1 MNKNLS
7 ITVLIVTIISF
18 ILVGLGIVLNQPK
31 YELIDIK
38 GDKSNIG
45 DVSFISK
52 MQNDLYSN
60 AQTITSK
67 DGFVVKKNSKSIID
81 LKEDSDLK
89 YKHNDLFKK
98 MYPENNIYQ
107 SEKNIGYLQEMGANY
122 TDGSN
127 SSISFKI
134 VNKNLYSN
142 QIEEY
147 DLTLPDIFTG
157 ENDFSYGFTVGIK
170 DEDIYILSS
179 VSQDMEYSN
188 NGHVKS
194 SGDVSIYV
202 YKFNLNDK
210 KLEKT
215 GKFIQKKKENE
226 LMITNSQICFE
237 NDGKLYTTIESY
249 PKDNK
254 NNGEAYLIY
263 YDMEKNKFEYMKES
277 IINNKEIE
285 NLETDTTQY
294 SIEDGK
300 LYLINKDDSDE
311 NYTKINQSIIDLKNN
326 KLVENKT
333 YKIEKL
339 NEISQIASFRVIDN
353 KLYLCMQS
361 YKVTRDSYAFNDAF
375 KNSIIVV
382 DESNGDI
389 LYMGEYIEN
398 KPQNATNFILKNNEI

>member
-7 ITVLIVTIISF
+7 ITVLLVTGISF
-18 ILVGLGIVLNQPK
+18 ILFGLGIVLNQPK

-60 AQTITSK
+60 TQTITSK
-67 DGFVVKKNSKSIID
+67 DGFIVKKNSKSIID

-89 YKHNDLFKK
+89 YKHNDLFKN

-107 SEKNIGYLQEMGANY
+107 SEKNIGYLQEIGVNY
-122 TDGSN
+122 ADGSN

-179 VSQDMEYSN
+179 VSEDMEYSD

-215 GKFIQKKKENE
+215 GEFIQKKKENE
-226 LMITNSQICFE
+226 LMITNNRICFE

-254 NNGEAYLIY
+254 SNGEAYLIY
-263 YDMEKNKFEYMKES
+263 YDMGKNKFEYMKES
-277 IINNKEIE
+277 IVNNKEIE

-333 YKIEKL
+333 YKIENL
-339 NEISQIASFRVIDN
+339 NEISQIESFRVIDN

-361 YKVTRDSYAFNDAF
+361 YKANKDSYSFNNSV

>member
-7 ITVLIVTIISF
+7 ITVLLITGISF
-18 ILVGLGIVLNQPK
+18 ILFGLGIALNQPK

-60 AQTITSK
+60 TQTITSK
-67 DGFVVKKNSKSIID
+67 DGFIVKKNSKSIID

-89 YKHNDLFKK
+89 YKHNDLFKN

-107 SEKNIGYLQEMGANY
+107 SEKNIGYLQEIGVNY
-122 TDGSN
+122 ADGSN

-179 VSQDMEYSN
+179 VSEDMEYSN

-215 GKFIQKKKENE
+215 GEFIQKKKENE
-226 LMITNSQICFE
+226 LTINNNQICFE
-237 NDGKLYTTIESY
+237 SDGKLYTTIESY

-254 NNGEAYLIY
+254 SNGEGYLIY
-263 YDMEKNKFEYMKES
+263 YDMGKNKFEYMKES
-277 IINNKEIE
+277 IINNNEIE
-285 NLETDTTQY
+285 NLETGTTQY

-339 NEISQIASFRVIDN
+339 NEISQIESFRVIDN

-361 YKVTRDSYAFNDAF
+361 YKATRDSYAFNDAF

-389 LYMGEYIEN
+389 LYMGEYVEN